1 MKQKFAALILLT
13 MIVGA
18 SGFLY
23 LESMRERDRDLA
35 NTQHEDDESQPKE
48 IEQVE
53 ESEPQPGEESESE
66 ASESQA
72 EEIEQTEE
80 SESQPEEDKET
91 EEGAEPQPEE
101 DDVAPEEPGAQNIYS
116 IDDFEFTT
124 LPAPEEYIA
133 FVSPLGWLGA
143 STRTSPDIAHPLAD
157 ERHHVFFHSNFT
169 EGIPIYA
176 PGSGF
181 IEWASISPSRE
192 WGFTI
197 IVNETLSY
205 YMDHIGYLNSTL
217 QDQLME
223 IGFYVPDQIYVAR
236 RVRVDAGQVIGY
248 SNATGYFDWGIVDE
262 GVVDGIANRSHYSWK
277 RHMHGV
283 SAYDYASD
291 ELKALL
297 EEYYGLWDYRENR
310 RSLQVGGPIGGRV
323 RNDINGTLQGI
334 WFYDHESD
342 ANWGKKIALFSPYS
356 LNRSNYQIRLSI
368 PEISVYGNWMNMV
381 LGSTGNLNLKPHLVT
396 VETGICG
403 YTLHFETHSGEG
415 GLLLVQLID
424 DFHIRLETFE
434 EVDSMPETPEFTE
447 NSVVLHR

>member
-1 MKQKFAALILLT
+1 VKQKFAALILLT

-72 EEIEQTEE
+72 EEIEQAEE

-91 EEGAEPQPEE
+91 EEGAEPKPEE

-169 EGIPIYA
+169 EGIPI
-176 PGSGF
+176 
-181 IEWASISPSRE
+181 
-192 WGFTI
+192 
-197 IVNETLSY
+197 
-205 YMDHIGYLNSTL
+205 
-217 QDQLME
+217 
-223 IGFYVPDQIYVAR
+223 
-236 RVRVDAGQVIGY
+236 
-248 SNATGYFDWGIVDE
+248 
-262 GVVDGIANRSHYSWK
+262 
-277 RHMHGV
+277 
-283 SAYDYASD
+283 
-291 ELKALL
+291 
-297 EEYYGLWDYRENR
+297 
-310 RSLQVGGPIGGRV
+310 
-323 RNDINGTLQGI
+323 
-334 WFYDHESD
+334 
-342 ANWGKKIALFSPYS
+342 
-356 LNRSNYQIRLSI
+356 
-368 PEISVYGNWMNMV
+368 
-381 LGSTGNLNLKPHLVT
+381 
-396 VETGICG
+396 
-403 YTLHFETHSGEG
+403 
-415 GLLLVQLID
+415 
-424 DFHIRLETFE
+424 
-434 EVDSMPETPEFTE
+434 
-447 NSVVLHR
+447 